1 MAKNI
6 EELTVEELK
15 KKINSAK
22 IAIERNT
29 GMIKAAAEKKL
40 AKLEAELSTRAGE
53 AKKDVKEDVKAVEKE
68 VKKVEK
74 KVEKDLG
81 IKSKKFRH
89 KKTGKIVTQVPILKI
104 NDYEEVKDDSSAKK
118 TSAKKDTVKKTAT
131 KKPAEKKA
139 PAKKKPR
146 VYGSPTEK
154 FELTIDGKVFKFSDL
169 ASKNECEKATK
180 AVQARY
186 KEVKEHK
193 QARKEGAAKAAS
205 IPVTRRISDGFASI
219 AKKAVSEVPVTKIDK
234 KPEDVKKE
242 LEAVEVAF
250 NNLFDK
256 LGALMGKEIPKTQR
270 KQIMDILT
278 KFENKIDKGSDKKA
292 AATSKVRKEQGG
304 MAGAS
309 KDAFGAGNPYSY
321 ASLM

>member
-1 MAKNI
+1 MANI
-6 EELTVEELK
+6 KELSDEDLK

-29 GMIKAAAEKKL
+29 GMIKDAAEKKL
-40 AKLEAELSTRAGE
+40 VKLEEELSTRAGE
-53 AKKDVKEDVKAVEKE
+53 VKEEVKKDVKAVEKE

-74 KVEKDLG
+74 KVEKAVE
-81 IKSKKFRH
+81 KAVEKPAAEKP
-89 KKTGKIVTQVPILKI
+89 V
-104 NDYEEVKDDSSAKK
+104 AKK
-118 TSAKKDTVKKTAT
+118 AT
-131 KKPAEKKA
+131 P
-139 PAKKKPR
+139 KKKPR

-186 KEVKEHK
+186 KEVKEHNA
-193 QARKEGAAKAAS
+193 ARKEGIERAAT
-205 IPVTRRISDGFASI
+205 IPVTKRISDGFASI
-219 AKKAVSEVPVTKIDK
+219 AKKAVSEIPATKITK
-234 KPEDVKKE
+234 NPEGVKRE
-242 LEAVEVAF
+242 LEAVEEAF

-256 LGALMGKEIPKTQR
+256 LATLMGKEIPKTQR

-278 KFENKIDKGSDKKA
+278 KFEDKVDKGADKKEV
-292 AATSKVRKEQGG
+292 ATTKVRKEQGG
-304 MAGAS
+304 MAGES
-309 KDAFGAGNPYSY
+309 KDYFGAGNPYSY

>member
-1 MAKNI
+1 MANNI
-6 EELTVEELK
+6 GELTVEELK

-29 GMIKAAAEKKL
+29 GIIKSAAEKKL
-40 AKLEAELSTRAGE
+40 AKLETELSKRAGE
-53 AKKDVKEDVKAVEKE
+53 VKKDVKEDVKAVEKE

-74 KVEKDLG
+74 
-81 IKSKKFRH
+81 
-89 KKTGKIVTQVPILKI
+89 
-104 NDYEEVKDDSSAKK
+104 EVKKE
-118 TSAKKDTVKKTAT
+118 VKPAA
-131 KKPAEKKA
+131 KKPAAKKA

-219 AKKAVSEVPVTKIDK
+219 AKKAISEVPVTKIDK

-278 KFENKIDKGSDKKA
+278 KFEDKIDKGSDKKS

-309 KDAFGAGNPYSY
+309 KDVFGAGNPYSY

>member
-1 MAKNI
+1 MANI
-6 EELTVEELK
+6 TELSKEELE

-29 GMIKAAAEKKL
+29 GMIKAASEKKL
-40 AKLEAELSTRAGE
+40 AKLEAELATRVDAVKE
-53 AKKDVKEDVKAVEKE
+53 DVKEDVKAVEKE

-74 KVEKDLG
+74 KV
-81 IKSKKFRH
+81 
-89 KKTGKIVTQVPILKI
+89 V
-104 NDYEEVKDDSSAKK
+104 A
-118 TSAKKDTVKKTAT
+118 AA
-131 KKPAEKKA
+131 KKPAAKKPAAKKPAA
-139 PAKKKPR
+139 PKKKKPR

-169 ASKNECEKATK
+169 ASKEACQKANE
-180 AVQARY
+180 AVKARY

-193 QARKEGAAKAAS
+193 AATKDGIERAS
-205 IPVTRRISDGFASI
+205 TIPVTKRISDGFASI
-219 AKKAVSEVPVTKIDK
+219 AKKAVSEIPATKITK

-256 LGALMGKEIPKTQR
+256 LGTLMGKSIPASQR

-278 KFENKIDKGSDKKA
+278 KFEDKMDKGSSKKDV
-292 AATSKVRKEQGG
+292 ATSKERKENGG
-304 MAGAS
+304 SAGS
-309 KDAFGAGNPYSY
+309 GVDMFGAGNAWSY